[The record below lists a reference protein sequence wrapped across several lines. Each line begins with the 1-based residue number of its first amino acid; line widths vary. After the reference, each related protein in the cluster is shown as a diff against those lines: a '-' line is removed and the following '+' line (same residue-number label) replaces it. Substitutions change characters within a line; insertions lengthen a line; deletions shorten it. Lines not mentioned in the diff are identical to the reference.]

1 MKIIEI
7 IKKWFRNNKKTKA
20 KLISEGQTKSIAE
33 NKKEFISNI
42 DVSGKQEILEI
53 RKQLETGQV
62 SVDDLSIFE
71 VMDIL
76 ELYGEHIP
84 RID

>member
-7 IKKWFRNNKKTKA
+7 IKKWFQSNKKTKV
-20 KLISEGQTKSIAE
+20 KMISEGQTKSIAE

>member
-7 IKKWFRNNKKTKA
+7 IKKWFQNNKKTKV
-20 KLISEGQTKSIAE
+20 KMISEGQTKSIVE

-42 DVSGKQEILEI
+42 DISGKQEILEI

>member
-1 MKIIEI
+1 MKIIEM

-33 NKKEFISNI
+33 NKEEFISNI
-42 DVSGKQEILEI
+42 DLSGKQEILEI

>member
-7 IKKWFRNNKKTKA
+7 IKKWFQNNKKTKV
-20 KLISEGQTKSIAE
+20 KMINEGQTKSIAE
-33 NKKEFISNI
+33 NKEKFISNI
-42 DVSGKQEILEI
+42 DLSGKQEILEI
-53 RKQLETGQV
+53 RKQLETGQM

-76 ELYGEHIP
+76 EIYGEHIP

>member
-7 IKKWFRNNKKTKA
+7 IKKWFQNNKKTKA
-20 KLISEGQTKSIAE
+20 KMISEGQTKSIVE

-42 DVSGKQEILEI
+42 DISGKQEILEI

>member
-7 IKKWFRNNKKTKA
+7 IKKWFQNNKKTKA
-20 KLISEGQTKSIAE
+20 KMISEGQTKSIEE

-42 DVSGKQEILEI
+42 DISGKQEILEI

>member
-7 IKKWFRNNKKTKA
+7 IKKWFRNNKKTKV
-20 KLISEGQTKSIAE
+20 KMISEGQTKSIVE
-33 NKKEFISNI
+33 NKEKFISNI
-42 DVSGKQEILEI
+42 DLSGKQEILEI
-53 RKQLETGQV
+53 RNQLETGKV

-71 VMDIL
+71 VVDVL

>member
-7 IKKWFRNNKKTKA
+7 IKKWFQNNKKTKV
-20 KLISEGQTKSIAE
+20 KMISEGQTKSIAE

>member
-7 IKKWFRNNKKTKA
+7 IKKWFQNNKKTKV
-20 KLISEGQTKSIAE
+20 KMISEGQTKSIVE

>member
-33 NKKEFISNI
+33 NKEEFISNI
-42 DVSGKQEILEI
+42 DLSGNQEILEI

>member
-7 IKKWFRNNKKTKA
+7 IKKWFQNNKKTKV
-20 KLISEGQTKSIAE
+20 KMIIEGKTNNTTE
-33 NKKEFISNI
+33 KKKGFINNI
-42 DVSGKQEILEI
+42 DLREKQEMLGL
-53 RKQLETGQV
+53 KSQLETGRV

>member
-7 IKKWFRNNKKTKA
+7 IKKWFQNNKKTKV
-20 KLISEGQTKSIAE
+20 KMISEGQTKSIVE

-42 DVSGKQEILEI
+42 DVREEKEILDI
-53 RKQLETGQV
+53 RNKLETGQL

-71 VMDIL
+71 VMDVL

>member
-7 IKKWFRNNKKTKA
+7 IKKWFQNNKNTKV
-20 KLISEGQTKSIAE
+20 KMISEGQTKSIVE
-33 NKKEFISNI
+33 NKENFISNI
-42 DVSGKQEILEI
+42 DLSGKQEILKI
-53 RKQLETGQV
+53 RKQLENGQV

>member
-42 DVSGKQEILEI
+42 DLSGKQVILEI
-53 RKQLETGQV
+53 RNQLETGKV
-62 SVDDLSIFE
+62 PVDDLSIFE
-71 VMDIL
+71 VVDVL

>member
-7 IKKWFRNNKKTKA
+7 IKKWFQNNKKTKV
-20 KLISEGQTKSIAE
+20 KMIDEGKKKTTTG
-33 NKKEFISNI
+33 KKEDFINNI
-42 DVSGKQEILEI
+42 DVREKQEMLGLKSKLE
-53 RKQLETGQV
+53 KGQV
-62 SVDDLSIFE
+62 LVDDLSIFE

-76 ELYGEHIP
+76 ESYGEYIP

>member
-42 DVSGKQEILEI
+42 DLSGKQEILEI
-53 RKQLETGQV
+53 KKQLETGQV

-71 VMDIL
+71 VMDVL

>member
-7 IKKWFRNNKKTKA
+7 IKKWFRNNKKSKV

-33 NKKEFISNI
+33 NKENFISNI
-42 DVSGKQEILEI
+42 DLSGKQEILEI
-53 RKQLETGQV
+53 RKKLETGQV

>member
-7 IKKWFRNNKKTKA
+7 IKKWFQNNKKQKV
-20 KLISEGQTKSIAE
+20 KMISEGQTKSIAE
-33 NKKEFISNI
+33 NKEDFISNI
-42 DVSGKQEILEI
+42 DLRGKQEILEI

>member
-7 IKKWFRNNKKTKA
+7 IKKWLKKNKKTKA
-20 KLISEGQTKSIAE
+20 KMISESKTKNTTE
-33 NKKEFISNI
+33 KKDDFISNI
-42 DVSGKQEILEI
+42 DVREKQELLGL
-53 RKQLETGQV
+53 KLQLERGQV
-62 SVDDLSIFE
+62 SVEDLSIFE

-76 ELYGEHIP
+76 ELYGEYIP

>member
-7 IKKWFRNNKKTKA
+7 IKKWFQNNKKTKV
-20 KLISEGQTKSIAE
+20 KMIDEGKKNTTTG
-33 NKKEFISNI
+33 KKEDFINNI
-42 DVSGKQEILEI
+42 DVREKQEMLGLKSKLE
-53 RKQLETGQV
+53 KGQV
-62 SVDDLSIFE
+62 LVDDLSIFE

-76 ELYGEHIP
+76 ESYGKHIP

>member
-7 IKKWFRNNKKTKA
+7 IKKWFQNNKKNEVKM
-20 KLISEGQTKSIAE
+20 INEGKTNNLTE
-33 NKKEFISNI
+33 KKKKFINNI
-42 DVSGKQEILEI
+42 DVREKQEMLEI
-53 RKQLETGQV
+53 KLQLETGQV

-71 VMDIL
+71 VMNIL
-76 ELYGEHIP
+76 ELYGEQVP

>member
-7 IKKWFRNNKKTKA
+7 IKKWFQNNKKTKV
-20 KLISEGQTKSIAE
+20 KMISEGQRKSIVDD
-33 NKKEFISNI
+33 KKEFISNI

-53 RKQLETGQV
+53 RNQLETGKV

>member
-7 IKKWFRNNKKTKA
+7 IKKWFQNNKKTKV
-20 KLISEGQTKSIAE
+20 KMISEGQTKSIAE
-33 NKKEFISNI
+33 NKEKFISNI
-42 DVSGKQEILEI
+42 DLSGKQEILEI
-53 RKQLETGQV
+53 RNQLETGKV

>member
-7 IKKWFRNNKKTKA
+7 IKKWFQNNKKTKA
-20 KLISEGQTKSIAE
+20 KMISEGQTKSIVE

-42 DVSGKQEILEI
+42 DLSGKQEILEI

>member
-7 IKKWFRNNKKTKA
+7 IKKWFRNNKKTKV
-20 KLISEGQTKSIAE
+20 KMISEGQTKSIAE
-33 NKKEFISNI
+33 NKEKFISNI
-42 DVSGKQEILEI
+42 DLSGKQEILEI
-53 RKQLETGQV
+53 RNQLETGKV

-71 VMDIL
+71 VVDVL

>member
-1 MKIIEI
+1 MKIIEF
-7 IKKWFRNNKKTKA
+7 IKKWFQNNKKTKV
-20 KLISEGQTKSIAE
+20 KMISEGQTKSIAE